1 MVCMSSALSLPAMRN
16 LACCQMNPARSR
28 AEKYLRAAS
37 PRANQKSEA
46 PIIIVLSTSKNAAP
60 VGSGSTAGGGATS
73 AAAAEAAPATWAR
86 RSSSVSP
93 SGRADRRPRSGTR
106 GTNNL
111 LRSICHP
118 ARGPVDWTLAGPAHR
133 GPEGQQSPIASG
145 PRQTGGN
152 WMVGVDGTVGVVVG
166 SVGSRGSRPPGFV
179 GVGTTGAG
187 RPLGAVPLDPAPPDP
202 EPPDPEPPDPEPPD
216 PGPAA
221 GAAGVVSA
229 DAPPP
234 GADVPVRVVP
244 PPVAGGAEAGAGQ
257 GTGTGPKPSVSSTAG
272 PVGQSRAA

>member
-133 GPEGQQSPIASG
+133 GPEGQQSPIARG

-166 SVGSRGSRPPGFV
+166 SRGSRLPGFV

-187 RPLGAVPLDPAPPDP
+187 RPLGAVLLDPAPPDP
-202 EPPDPEPPDPEPPD
+202 APPDPEPPD

-229 DAPPP
+229 GAPPP

-244 PPVAGGAEAGAGQ
+244 PPVAGGAEAGAEQ
-257 GTGTGPKPSVSSTAG
+257 GTGTGPRPSVPSTAG
-272 PVGQSRAA
+272 PVEQSRAA

>member
-16 LACCQMNPARSR
+16 LACCQTNPARSR

-118 ARGPVDWTLAGPAHR
+118 AQGPVDWTIAGPAHR

-166 SVGSRGSRPPGFV
+166 SVGSVGSRGSRPPGFV

-202 EPPDPEPPDPEPPD
+202 APADPEPPD

-229 DAPPP
+229 SAPPP

-244 PPVAGGAEAGAGQ
+244 PPVAGGAEAGAEQ
-257 GTGTGPKPSVSSTAG
+257 GTGTGPRPSVPSTAG